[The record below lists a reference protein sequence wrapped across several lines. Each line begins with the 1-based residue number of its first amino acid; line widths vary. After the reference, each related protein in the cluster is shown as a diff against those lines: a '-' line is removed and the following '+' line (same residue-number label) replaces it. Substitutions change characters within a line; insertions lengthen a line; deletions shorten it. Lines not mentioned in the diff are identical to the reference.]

1 MLATMQRRIML
12 YRFPKDMPVST
23 IYRHAILVLLLIID
37 EKDGDVIWG
46 DACEGMEAA
55 LAQLKAVQ
63 FARAA

>member
-1 MLATMQRRIML
+1 
-12 YRFPKDMPVST
+12 MPVST